1 LAGQFGCSVKAS
13 GAAIQEIFGSRL
25 FFTSAV
31 SWANRLSPVL
41 AFVPVRALS
50 YKGFPG
56 WALR

>member
-1 LAGQFGCSVKAS
+1 VKAS
-13 GAAIQEIFGSRL
+13 GAAIQEILGSRF

-31 SWANRLSPVL
+31 SCANRLSPAL